1 MDHQI
6 YIPSGARVQVCGHF
20 LRRRRINKSRPIIH
34 HYTKHPPSDAQKPRD
49 QMRSTEN
56 GWITPSRPIISTPKT
71 QVGRWGG
78 SKFRPQKPPDLI
90 RKPPTQLDL
99 HDCGH
104 LPPNH
109 KITLDQPSPPE
120 FTNIAFLFPASKVT
134 KEIT

>member
-56 GWITPSRPIISTPKT
+56 GRITPSRPIISTPKT

-78 SKFRPQKPPDLI
+78 SKFRPQKPPDPI

-109 KITLDQPSPPE
+109 KITSENHHHLCSQLSPSYFQLQRLPR
-120 FTNIAFLFPASKVT
+120 K
-134 KEIT
+134 